1 MTKKEFAVSLSV
13 NELIYDIDNKAYL
26 TGRSRKDVASIEA
39 VASMQSSDAEE
50 DRNQILRSVLNASS
64 QLQLAVS
71 DYVKQPEYTEGQSF
85 SNDLKDTT
93 RIQITFNV
101 PSNFKFSNR
110 EVIANIA
117 HKYIVNKTL
126 AEWFII
132 TNKADAAEYDA
143 MATNNIEALR
153 IALNQRVHPN
163 RSTM

>member
-1 MTKKEFAVSLSV
+1 
-13 NELIYDIDNKAYL
+13 
-26 TGRSRKDVASIEA
+26 
-39 VASMQSSDAEE
+39 
-50 DRNQILRSVLNASS
+50 
-64 QLQLAVS
+64 
-71 DYVKQPEYTEGQSF
+71 VKQPESTEGQSF
-85 SNDLKDTT
+85 SSNLEEEKD
-93 RIQITFNV
+93 RISITFHV

-153 IALNQRVHPN
+153 IALNQRVRPN

>member
-1 MTKKEFAVSLSV
+1 MANKEFSISLST

-26 TGRSRKDVASIEA
+26 TGRSRKDIASIEA
-39 VASMQSSDAEE
+39 VASMQSCDLEE
-50 DRNQILRSVLNASS
+50 DRNQILRSILNASN

-85 SNDLKDTT
+85 SSDLEEEE
-93 RIQITFNV
+93 RITITFCV

-153 IALNQRVHPN
+153 IALNQRVRPN